1 MDKVTHETNTGP
13 EWMTVAEY
21 AERYRVSPQTVRNLC
36 RQRKIPAVKVGRL
49 FRIKNQKPPTTEP

>member
-1 MDKVTHETNTGP
+1 
-13 EWMTVAEY
+13 MTVAEY